1 MTNKIESVLVKKQVK
16 TFTKDITY
24 YDEPAI
30 IKVKIR
36 YDDECGN
43 GHNTFAIT
51 GEVWLKRKRSDCE
64 TCGCIHDLIAEHF
77 PELSYL
83 IKWHG
88 CNSDGPL
95 YYIENTTYHAEEHG
109 ATHAWIKCSYPN
121 QEDFEV
127 TGLEYMPIAEAQK
140 IYDKNPSRY
149 KMELDEKTIKVA
161 NLDAARSCAIWP
173 DATIEQLRDVQA
185 LNARLP
191 ALMAAFRKDI
201 EGFGFTY

>member
-1 MTNKIESVLVKKQVK
+1 M
-16 TFTKDITY
+16 
-24 YDEPAI
+24 
-30 IKVKIR
+30 
-36 YDDECGN
+36 
-43 GHNTFAIT
+43 
-51 GEVWLKRKRSDCE
+51 
-64 TCGCIHDLIAEHF
+64 
-77 PELSYL
+77 
-83 IKWHG
+83 
-88 CNSDGPL
+88 
-95 YYIENTTYHAEEHG
+95 
-109 ATHAWIKCSYPN
+109 
-121 QEDFEV
+121 
-127 TGLEYMPIAEAQK
+127 K